1 MATDL
6 LQAQIK
12 KTGELLTQS
21 VQDAEKLAV
30 NAAEEAKH
38 EAIDAFDAEVAKVEK
53 VVDTSINQVRKNEN
67 DTTSGFENFLLFIY
81 SFLDR
86 FVFVIGCHCHRHN
99 DQRSRRIFR
108 SEKRRSRRCCQHDK
122 KTNGRFNARCFD
134 ATFGKSQR
142 FIKL

>member
-6 LQAQIK
+6 LQAQIN

-53 VVDTSINQVRKNEN
+53 VVDTSVNQAATAI
-67 DTTSGFENFLLFIY
+67 DTTIKGADE
-81 SFLDR
+81 FLD
-86 FVFVIGCHCHRHN
+86 
-99 DQRSRRIFR
+99 Q
-108 SEKRRSRRCCQHDK
+108 KRGEVVDVVNTTK
-122 KTNGRFNARCFD
+122 KQTEDSMQDASTQLLGKARGLLNCKTPHHF
-134 ATFGKSQR
+134 S
-142 FIKL
+142 IKLANNIIFT